1 MTSPSYSL
9 VRTRDRRITIVGI
22 VGWAIALAVASQIAI
37 PLPNTAV
44 PMTLQ
49 PLAVVLAGLWLGPVA
64 GASSM
69 VLYILAGAVGLPV
82 WAPMGAPGIAR
93 LIGPTGGYILA
104 YPVAAYVAGWVAKR
118 APAYL
123 GRVSG
128 AVLGILAIHLGGIAQ
143 LTIITGSLER
153 AVILGTIPFLA
164 MDVVKAFLAGL
175 LSSRR
180 SEPALD

>member
-123 GRVSG
+123 GRVSA